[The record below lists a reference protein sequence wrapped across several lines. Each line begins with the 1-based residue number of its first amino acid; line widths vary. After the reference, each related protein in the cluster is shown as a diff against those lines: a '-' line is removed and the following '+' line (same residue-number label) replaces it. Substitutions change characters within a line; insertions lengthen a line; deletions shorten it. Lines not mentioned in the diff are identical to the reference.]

1 MDANELK
8 ALSEKLA
15 QLHKELAAGS
25 MPTLTRKRQLEPLI
39 EATILDLHEVLKAI
53 DPIKLPELV
62 YNPADPDTFAEAI
75 GNKLMVQDE
84 RPLTTLESLRF
95 YGSGLYA
102 LYYKGNFDA
111 YAPIRGTATPIYVG
125 KADPPKGAKTP
136 RKQGTKL
143 WARVKEHSE
152 SIKEVEAYCAR
163 MNIKGNLK
171 LGDFAFRYLVTASGW
186 QIAAEAHLI
195 SLFRPIWN
203 KETKLVQG
211 IGKHG
216 DAAETRANE
225 RSRWDTLHPGRDWA
239 THEGN
244 KPNRLSSAEIKAL
257 VLEHFKRF
265 PPKHL

>member
-1 MDANELK
+1 MDPNDFKILA
-8 ALSEKLA
+8 EKIT
-15 QLHKELAAGS
+15 QLRKELATG
-25 MPTLTRKRQLEPLI
+25 TLLGAKRRQVEALI
-39 EATILDLHEVLKAI
+39 EASILELRDILREI

-62 YNPADPDTFAEAI
+62 YNPTDPDTFAEAI
-75 GNKLMVQDE
+75 GNKLIVQDE
-84 RPLTTLESLRF
+84 RPLNSLESVRF

-102 LYYKGNFDA
+102 LYYKGDFDA
-111 YAPIRGTATPIYVG
+111 YTPIRGTATPIYVG

-136 RKQGTKL
+136 REQGDKI
-143 WARVKEHSE
+143 WSRVKEHAG
-152 SIKEVEAYCAR
+152 SIKEVEEYCGKMKIR
-163 MNIKGNLK
+163 GNLK
-171 LGDFAFRYLVTASGW
+171 LSDFAFRYLVTASGW

-203 KETKLVQG
+203 KETSLVQG

-216 DAAETRANE
+216 DAADTRANE

-244 KPNRLSSAEIKAL
+244 KPNRLSIPEIKGL
-257 VLEHFKRF
+257 VLQHFKIF

>member
-1 MDANELK
+1 M
-8 ALSEKLA
+8 
-15 QLHKELAAGS
+15 
-25 MPTLTRKRQLEPLI
+25 
-39 EATILDLHEVLKAI
+39 
-53 DPIKLPELV
+53 
-62 YNPADPDTFAEAI
+62 YNPTDPDTFAEAI
-75 GNKLMVQDE
+75 GNKLIVQDE
-84 RPLTTLESLRF
+84 RPLRALESVRF

-102 LYYKGNFDA
+102 LYYNGDFDA

-136 RKQGTKL
+136 KEQGDKI
-143 WARVKEHSE
+143 WNRVREHVN
-152 SIKEVEAYCAR
+152 SIKEVEAHCGK
-163 MNIKGNLK
+163 MGLTGNLK
-171 LGDFAFRYLVTASGW
+171 LSDFAFRYLVTASGW

-203 KETKLVQG
+203 KESGVVRG

-225 RSRWDTLHPGRDWA
+225 RSRWDTLHPGREWA

-244 KPNRLSSAEIKAL
+244 KPNRLSVAEIKAL
-257 VLEHFKRF
+257 IQKHFELY